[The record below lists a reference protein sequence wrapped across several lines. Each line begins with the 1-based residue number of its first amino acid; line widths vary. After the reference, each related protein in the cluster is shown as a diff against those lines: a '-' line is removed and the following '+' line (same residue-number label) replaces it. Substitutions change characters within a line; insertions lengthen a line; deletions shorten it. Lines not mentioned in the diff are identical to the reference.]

1 MYVIGYVKF
10 MQTHPKV
17 KDIISRTN
25 VVTIFCSY
33 KKKKKKRNLNKTN
46 QYRSI
51 TEFSYTREK
60 KKSMKPMN
68 INKQTDGERTV
79 IDLRK

>member
-33 KKKKKKRNLNKTN
+33 KKKKKKKKLKQNK
-46 QYRSI
+46 SI
-51 TEFSYTREK
+51 SFHHWVFIHERKEK
-60 KKSMKPMN
+60 KYE
-68 INKQTDGERTV
+68 TYEY
-79 IDLRK
+79 

>member
-10 MQTHPKV
+10 MQIHSKV

-33 KKKKKKRNLNKTN
+33 KKKKEKKLKQNN

-68 INKQTDGERTV
+68 INKQTDGEQ
-79 IDLRK
+79 

>member
-33 KKKKKKRNLNKTN
+33 KKKKKKKNLNKTN

-51 TEFSYTREK
+51 HWVFIHERKEK
-60 KKSMKPMN
+60 KYE
-68 INKQTDGERTV
+68 TYEY
-79 IDLRK
+79 

>member
-33 KKKKKKRNLNKTN
+33 KKKKKKKET
-46 QYRSI
+46 
-51 TEFSYTREK
+51 
-60 KKSMKPMN
+60 
-68 INKQTDGERTV
+68 
-79 IDLRK
+79 

>member
-10 MQTHPKV
+10 MQIHSKV

-33 KKKKKKRNLNKTN
+33 KKKKEKKLKQNK
-46 QYRSI
+46 SI
-51 TEFSYTREK
+51 SFHPLSFHTREK
-60 KKSMKPMN
+60 RKK
-68 INKQTDGERTV
+68 V
-79 IDLRK
+79 

>member
-10 MQTHPKV
+10 IQTCQEYYFA
-17 KDIISRTN
+17 D

-33 KKKKKKRNLNKTN
+33 KKKKKRNLNKTN